1 MSRRILLSILVPA
14 ALLLLVVAVPAVV
27 RAGGG
32 CHEPGPG
39 AIYTEGNATVVRMDV
54 CSFAPTIVRVPVG
67 TQVRFLNT
75 ANIEHV
81 VLGRNGTWG
90 SQTLQPGMEYSETF
104 TSAGTYPFECPLH
117 PGMVGAIVVGGGV
130 DAEAAAAGGTTASSA
145 PADPA
150 SASTAAT
157 AARGGTD
164 PVPILL
170 AGTVGL
176 VAGAIGGALV
186 AAAAARRRT
195 TGSTTN

>member
-1 MSRRILLSILVPA
+1 MSRRILLSILGPA
-14 ALLLLVVAVPAVV
+14 AMLLLVVAVPAVV

-39 AIYTEGNATVVRMDV
+39 AVYTEGNATVIRMDV
-54 CSFAPTIVRVPVG
+54 CSFAPTIARVPVG
-67 TQVRFLNT
+67 TEVRFLNT
-75 ANIEHV
+75 ANIEHA

-90 SQTLQPGMEYSETF
+90 SQVLQPGKEYSETF

-130 DAEAAAAGGTTASSA
+130 DEEAAAAGGMTASAA
-145 PADPA
+145 PAAP
-150 SASTAAT
+150 ASTATT
-157 AARGGTD
+157 AAIDKVGTD
-164 PVPILL
+164 PVPIIV

-176 VAGAIGGALV
+176 AVGAIGGALA

-195 TGSTTN
+195 TGSATG